1 MHRVFGC
8 AERHRIGHRKQV
20 ERSGWPC
27 VGICGPATSRH
38 TGRKVLPIVLTYQR
52 SSCARL
58 RRSACGLVGM
68 PEFGSRALRL
78 HYRLHWGVAQRKN
91 GFTSIPAQLGIG
103 MKGGDRPRRD
113 AVFALSTTLA
123 AAAGVRVERQKRVT
137 RNFIGVTFGDEIVTP
152 AGVRF
157 DALEGIHVEESFRRL
172 ILSAFSPGRQCVS
185 GVLLSD
191 DGNFNKALIIANNNI
206 GIEQLNSCVAEAMSN
221 ILGINVRKIASIY
234 PFSKKM
240 EALFRLLSL
249 KITCLSKGIDNVKVC
264 K

>member
-1 MHRVFGC
+1 MFSLIKDLPARVSVVLLAGSLAC
-8 AERHRIGHRKQV
+8 QSSAAEPFDFTTDFIGV
-20 ERSGWPC
+20 
-27 VGICGPATSRH
+27 SRN
-38 TGRKVLPIVLTYQR
+38 G
-52 SSCARL
+52 
-58 RRSACGLVGM
+58 
-68 PEFGSRALRL
+68 
-78 HYRLHWGVAQRKN
+78 KN